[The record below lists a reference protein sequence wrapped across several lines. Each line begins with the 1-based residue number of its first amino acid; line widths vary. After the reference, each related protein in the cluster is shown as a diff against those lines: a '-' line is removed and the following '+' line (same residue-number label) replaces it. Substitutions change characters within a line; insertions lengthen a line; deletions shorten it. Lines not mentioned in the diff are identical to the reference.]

1 MEQIKLF
8 LLALQF
14 FTRIPVRGRI
24 SEWVG
29 YSPERLS
36 QSTRY
41 FPLVGGLVALLVGLV
56 YVPCALYFPQGISV
70 IIALAFGVWLT
81 GAFHEDGWIDF
92 CDGFGGHRDKTE
104 TLRIMQDSRIGSY
117 GAIAIVLLMA
127 FKIEA
132 LAALDPSWVG
142 VSLLAA
148 HVWSRMC
155 AVMVMRSLPY
165 ARAEPS
171 LVEGPSK
178 AKPIAENLQT
188 FDTVIAF
195 LLSLALMALA
205 VSLASSIRPFL
216 FGAGGSMLAMLYLR
230 RMMKLR
236 LSGYTGDGLGAVQQ
250 VCEAVFYLGILM
262 ALSDDNVEIAL
273 DPTS

>member
-8 LLALQF
+8 LLAVQF
-14 FTRIPVRGRI
+14 FTRIPVRGRLG
-24 SEWVG
+24 EWAG

-41 FPLVGGLVALLVGLV
+41 FPVVGGLVALLVGLV
-56 YVPCALYFPQGISV
+56 YAPCALYLPQGISV

-92 CDGFGGHRDKTE
+92 CDAFGGHRDKAQ
-104 TLRIMQDSRIGSY
+104 TLAIMQDSRIGSY
-117 GAIAIVLLMA
+117 GAIAIVLLLA
-127 FKIEA
+127 FKVES

-155 AVMVMRSLPY
+155 SVMVMHSLHY
-165 ARAEPS
+165 ARPDDD
-171 LVEGPSK
+171 SK
-178 AKPIAENLQT
+178 AKPIAENLKT
-188 FDTVIAF
+188 FDTVIALVLTF
-195 LLSLALMALA
+195 VLMALA
-205 VSLASSIRPFL
+205 VWLASSARPFVL
-216 FGAGGSMLAMLYLR
+216 GAGSSVLGMLYLR
-230 RMMKLR
+230 RMMKQR
-236 LSGYTGDGLGAVQQ
+236 LGGYTGDGLGAVQQ
-250 VCEAVFYLGILM
+250 VTEALFYLGILI
-262 ALSDDNVEIAL
+262 ALSADNVEVTV

>member
-14 FTRIPVRGRI
+14 FTRVPVRGRLGT
-24 SEWVG
+24 WVG

-36 QSTRY
+36 QATRY
-41 FPLVGGLVALLVGLV
+41 FPLIGALVALLMGLI
-56 YVPCALYFPQGISV
+56 YAPCALYLPQGISV

-92 CDGFGGHRDKTE
+92 CDAFGGHRDKAQ
-104 TLRIMQDSRIGSY
+104 TLLIMQDSRIGSY
-117 GAIAIVLLMA
+117 GALGVVLLMA

-155 AVMVMRSLPY
+155 AVFVMRSLAY
-165 ARAEPS
+165 ARPEDD
-171 LVEGPSK
+171 SK
-178 AKPIAENLQT
+178 AKPIAENLKN
-188 FDTVIAF
+188 FDTV
-195 LLSLALMALA
+195 LALIFTVLLLALA
-205 VSLASSIRPFL
+205 TWLASSVRPFL
-216 FGAGGSMLAMLYLR
+216 FGVSGSLAGMLYLR
-230 RMMKLR
+230 RMMKRR
-236 LSGYTGDGLGAVQQ
+236 LGGYTGDGLGAVQQ
-250 VCEAVFYLGILM
+250 LTEALFYLGVLI
-262 ALSDDNVEIAL
+262 ALSEDNVEVTV

>member
-8 LLALQF
+8 LLAVQF
-14 FTRIPVRGRI
+14 FTRIPVRGRLG
-24 SEWVG
+24 EWAG

-56 YVPCALYFPQGISV
+56 YAPCALYLPQGISV

-81 GAFHEDGWIDF
+81 GAFHEDGWMDF
-92 CDGFGGHRDKTE
+92 CDAFGGHRDKTQ
-104 TLRIMQDSRIGSY
+104 TLAIMQDSRIGSY

-155 AVMVMRSLPY
+155 SVMVMHSLPY
-165 ARAEPS
+165 ARPDDD
-171 LVEGPSK
+171 SK
-178 AKPIAENLQT
+178 AKPIAENLKT
-188 FDTVIAF
+188 FDTVIA
-195 LLSLALMALA
+195 LVLTLVLMALA
-205 VSLASSIRPFL
+205 VWLASSARPFVL
-216 FGAGGSMLAMLYLR
+216 GAGSSVLGTLYLR
-230 RMMKLR
+230 RMMKQR
-236 LSGYTGDGLGAVQQ
+236 LGGYTGDGLGAVQQ
-250 VCEAVFYLGILM
+250 LSEALFYLGILI
-262 ALSDDNVEIAL
+262 ALSADNVEVTV

>member
-1 MEQIKLF
+1 MEQVKLF

-14 FTRIPVRGRI
+14 FTRIPVQGRLAQ
-24 SEWVG
+24 WVG

-41 FPLVGGLVALLVGLV
+41 FPLIGGLVALLIGLV
-56 YVPCALYFPQGISV
+56 YAPCALYLPQGISV

-92 CDGFGGHRDKTE
+92 CDAFGGHRDRE
-104 TLRIMQDSRIGSY
+104 QTLTIMQDSRIGSY

-132 LAALDPSWVG
+132 LASLDPTWVG

-148 HVWSRMC
+148 HVWSRIC
-155 AVMVMRSLPY
+155 AVWVMRSLPY
-165 ARAEPS
+165 ARPDDD
-171 LVEGPSK
+171 SK
-178 AKPIAENLQT
+178 SKPIAEHLQM
-188 FDTVIAF
+188 FDVLVALF
-195 LLSLALMALA
+195 LSAVLMALA
-205 VSLASSIRPFL
+205 IWLASSSRPFI
-216 FGAGGSMLAMLYLR
+216 FGAAGSLLGMLYLR
-230 RMMKLR
+230 RMMKRR
-236 LSGYTGDGLGAVQQ
+236 LGGYTGDGLGAVQQ
-250 VCEAVFYLGILM
+250 VSEALFYLGMVI
-262 ALSDDNVEIAL
+262 ALSAENVEITV